1 MMKVIVVNGTNP
13 KRQDIIG
20 QVLNTDCRHLIFTGI
35 GKAKAQ
41 KLVDSMPLLNLK
53 FLVFRRLADANV
65 EYINSKYDVVGTIGD
80 FVKGNGKAAQK
91 KAVET
96 LSKEESKDCAE
107 RFCNFLKNMGSDIGI
122 YGYSFFKDTAKE
134 YGATKTMRRSI
145 HYYAYFGKLYVRF

>member
-1 MMKVIVVNGTNP
+1 MRVIVVNGTNP
-13 KRQDIIG
+13 ERADIIG
-20 QVLNTDCRHLIFTGI
+20 QVLNTECHHLVFTGI

-65 EYINSKYDVVGTIGD
+65 EYINSKYDIVGTIGD
-80 FVKGNGKAAQK
+80 FVKGNGKTVQK

-96 LSKEESKDCAE
+96 NPEESKKQAE
-107 RFCNFLKNMGSDIGI
+107 VFASNLNKFSLDVMLN
-122 YGYSFFKDTAKE
+122 GYSFFKEAAKE
-134 YGATKTMRRSI
+134 YGATKTLRRGS